1 MHGIINSCD
10 IFICIQYFH
19 FSVVSV
25 DSLVYIAGD
34 INSYMELFIIQL
46 FDCCLASKALNASIF
61 IAAVGRCINMH
72 ESNAYYK
79 MQYHL
84 DEYFVTFSF
93 ATILFSYTVIAI
105 INSRIQTTVLTRI
118 EEFSILP
125 VIIYYFVVIFQ

>member
-1 MHGIINSCD
+1 MLGEQGI
-10 IFICIQYFH
+10 
-19 FSVVSV
+19 
-25 DSLVYIAGD
+25 
-34 INSYMELFIIQL
+34 
-46 FDCCLASKALNASIF
+46 NASIF